1 MSIQVLRDR
10 MNRKLGEIETKSNGV
25 QILRD
30 PMNDRLGEYDPK
42 SNITRDR
49 MNKKIGESN
58 LLATLLR

>member
-1 MSIQVLRDR
+1 